1 MGENE
6 TSWYTQFF
14 RIEDSIKKSPM
25 LISENEFKKLI
36 DILKCQNDQNVV
48 QLKIAQIESEYLDK
62 LKEIEILCNEKDEI
76 EKFNKLNSLKILQ
89 KELEV
94 IKLLTK
100 YSLQNNQLNYDFFM
114 NALVLLL
121 NLSEILRIRLGQP
134 EVSIEKKIYTD
145 DNISRCS
152 YKFCNYK
159 DSCNYNYNK
168 SKNLCYQDHYV
179 HNMVSGD
186 LKILIDYIIQ
196 KYGETKVVSHN
207 KEILKTINTLSYVI
221 NHMENELKSKC
232 MYSHENEIESFHVI
246 KNK

>member
-1 MGENE
+1 M
-6 TSWYTQFF
+6 
-14 RIEDSIKKSPM
+14 
-25 LISENEFKKLI
+25 SENEISWYNNFYNKNSLMLIDNNDFNKLI
-36 DILKCQNDQNVV
+36 NILKCQSEQNVV
-48 QLKIAQIESEYLDK
+48 QIKIAQIESDYLDK
-62 LKEIEILCNEKDEI
+62 LKEIEKLCADENAI
-76 EKFNKLNSLKILQ
+76 ENINKLNSLNILQ

-114 NALVLLL
+114 NALKLLL
-121 NLSEILRIRLGQP
+121 SLSEILRNRLGQP
-134 EVSIEKKIYTD
+134 EVSIEKKIYVD

-196 KYGETKVVSHN
+196 KYGETKIVSHN

-232 MYSHENEIESFHVI
+232 MYLPENEIESFHII
-246 KNK
+246 KFK

>member
-1 MGENE
+1 M
-6 TSWYTQFF
+6 
-14 RIEDSIKKSPM
+14 
-25 LISENEFKKLI
+25 SENEISWYDNFYNKNSLMIINDNDFKKLI
-36 DILKCQNDQNVV
+36 DILKCQSEQN
-48 QLKIAQIESEYLDK
+48 QNIFQIKIAQIEFEYLEK
-62 LKEIEILCNEKDEI
+62 LKEIEILCNDKDEVN
-76 EKFNKLNSLKILQ
+76 KFNKLNSLKILQ

-100 YSLQNNQLNYDFFM
+100 YSLQNNQLNYDFFI
-114 NALVLLL
+114 NSLKLLL

-134 EVSIEKKIYTD
+134 EVIIEKNIYAD

-186 LKILIDYIIQ
+186 LKILIDYIEQ
-196 KYGETKVVSHN
+196 KYGETKLVSHN

-232 MYSHENEIESFHVI
+232 MYLSEDEVESFHVI
-246 KNK
+246 KIK